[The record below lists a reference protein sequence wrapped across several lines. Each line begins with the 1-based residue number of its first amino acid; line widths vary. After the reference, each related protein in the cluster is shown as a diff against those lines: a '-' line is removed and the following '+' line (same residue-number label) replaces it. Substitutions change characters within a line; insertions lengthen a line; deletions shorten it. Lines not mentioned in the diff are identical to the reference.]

1 MIIAVEN
8 HAFAHQHMHPGIKQ
22 VEGKAPVFRQQI
34 PGAFNKT
41 VHLLNRTAML
51 QNPERRKSEGKL
63 LITLKRV
70 DVRHMGNNVV
80 DSPRPCL
87 VRQHRDFVPDHVNR
101 MKFKIR
107 MLLGNRQQNPPGAGA
122 DFNHP
127 VVVQP
132 ALVFRQQTAVKS
144 NVFLAFL
151 VKNVIKFRSVFIS
164 FHLHLPDRHIVS
176 PLRRQI
182 ILPRRRPG
190 NIAKSFIGRFVYC
203 TTVCTKNKDKYNI

>member
-87 VRQHRDFVPDHVNR
+87 VGQHRDFVPDHVNR

-151 VKNVIKFRSVFIS
+151 VKNVIKFRSVFYIFS
-164 FHLHLPDRHIVS
+164 SS
-176 PLRRQI
+176 PARPAHRFTTPPSNNPPPPAAGKHCKVFYRAFCILYYSLYKKQGQI
-182 ILPRRRPG
+182 
-190 NIAKSFIGRFVYC
+190 
-203 TTVCTKNKDKYNI
+203 